1 MKVDINKEI
10 RQAVDT
16 GKVILGRDKS
26 LKAIK
31 LGHAKLVIVASNCQ
45 SEVLADIKRYGGLA
59 NIPVHILRRDSAEL
73 GVACGKPFLINVLA
87 VLEPGN
93 SNILSLGG
101 TR

>member
-1 MKVDINKEI
+1 MDISKEI

-16 GKVILGRDKS
+16 GKVILGTDKS

-31 LGHAKLVIVASNCQ
+31 LGEAKLVIVASNCP
-45 SEVLADIKRYGGLA
+45 SEVLADIKHYGGLT
-59 NIPVHILRRDSAEL
+59 NVPVYIFERDSAEL
-73 GVACGKPFLINVLA
+73 GVACGKLFSVSVLA

-93 SNILSLGG
+93 SNILSVEG